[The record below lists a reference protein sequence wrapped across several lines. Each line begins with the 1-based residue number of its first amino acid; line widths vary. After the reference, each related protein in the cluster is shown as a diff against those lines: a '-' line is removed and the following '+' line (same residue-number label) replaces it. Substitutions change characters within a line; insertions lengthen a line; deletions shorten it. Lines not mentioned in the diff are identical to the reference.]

1 MKNQKKVCIFFTL
14 VLMYVT
20 LSAALP
26 LSFNKEMAL
35 DTEKNQVYQNE
46 SAEVFLIKAKASPD
60 KAKEIY
66 HKKNFVLYGKV
77 KGRDTSKNQLKLGI
91 VKDRIS
97 NDTLTCKWS
106 KSALTVTDAV
116 AELRNGDVVKVYG
129 ELSVGMLDGKW
140 SMSVDKIEK
149 TFATSASDSAYST
162 LSGRTIDMAEC
173 ETRTLNQGEI
183 KFYVPKEWKSVEKNI
198 VDNNLGTMEGYQYRL
213 NEIDQHSTVPE
224 SLFVCY
230 FDNTSKL
237 FNTGD
242 KGRTEEI
249 EQEIVKNICPE
260 KAGIDSLK
268 TPKRKQK
275 KNTYY
280 GAEYHYYQEGF
291 ISKGDQA
298 YRAEFI
304 FQPDGTNG
312 FIVYLYVYLE
322 KDHLDDVMIFLRT
335 VEP

>member
-1 MKNQKKVCIFFTL
+1 MRNRKKVCIFLAL

-26 LSFNKEMAL
+26 LSFKEMAL
-35 DTEKNQVYQNE
+35 DTEKNQVYQND
-46 SAEVFLIKAKASPD
+46 SADVFLIKSKASPD

-77 KGRDTSKNQLKLGI
+77 KGRDTSKKQLKLGI

-106 KSALTVTDAV
+106 KATVTDAV

-149 TFATSASDSAYST
+149 TFATSVSDAAFSA
-162 LSGRTIDMAEC
+162 LSGRTIDGAEC
-173 ETRTLNQGEI
+173 ETRTLNQGKI
-183 KFYVPKEWKSVEKNI
+183 KLYVPKEWKSVEKNI
-198 VDNNLGTMEGYQYRL
+198 VDNKLGTMEGYQYRL
-213 NEIDQHSTVPE
+213 NEIDQHSIVPE

-230 FDNTSKL
+230 FSNEQKL
-237 FNTGD
+237 LRTGD
-242 KGRTEEI
+242 KGRTEAI
-249 EQEIVKNICPE
+249 EQEIIKNICPE
-260 KAGIDSLK
+260 TDLVGNVK
-268 TPKRKQK
+268 TPKRTQK

-280 GAEYHYYQEGF
+280 GAEYHYYQEEYTSEGGQ
-291 ISKGDQA
+291 S

-322 KDHLDDVMIFLRT
+322 KDHLDDVMIFLRM